1 MGKFFVGAALA
12 TAVLLTVGVVRRREG
27 LAGKIFIGAALASA
41 VLLGLGALRQQ
52 ESLGAAGTVG
62 LVLSLVALASLAQW
76 RATQARAHTEMME
89 DTSEPPE
96 PGTGSER

>member
-12 TAVLLTVGVVRRREG
+12 TAVLLTVGVVRRRER
-27 LAGKIFIGAALASA
+27 LTGKIFVGAALASA
-41 VLLGLGALRQQ
+41 VLLALSTLRHQ
-52 ESLGAAGTVG
+52 ESLGAVGAVG
-62 LVLSLVALASLAQW
+62 LVLSLVALASHAQW

-96 PGTGSER
+96 PGTK